1 MARIALAVAF
11 SVLSFAAAAQT
22 PDAAQQ
28 VQLLAPQL
36 VPFSGSPANFQ
47 SLASGLVQGT
57 PITLTGV
64 TADGLLQT
72 VTITPSRAMT
82 ATQAAQTL

>member
-11 SVLSFAAAAQT
+11 SFLSFAATAQA
-22 PDAAQQ
+22 PDPAQQ

-36 VPFSGSPANFQ
+36 VPFSGSTANFQ
-47 SLASGLVQGT
+47 SLATGLVQGT

-64 TADGLLQT
+64 TADGLPVSPDDKQKILSGNAKRLLR
-72 VTITPSRAMT
+72 I
-82 ATQAAQTL
+82 